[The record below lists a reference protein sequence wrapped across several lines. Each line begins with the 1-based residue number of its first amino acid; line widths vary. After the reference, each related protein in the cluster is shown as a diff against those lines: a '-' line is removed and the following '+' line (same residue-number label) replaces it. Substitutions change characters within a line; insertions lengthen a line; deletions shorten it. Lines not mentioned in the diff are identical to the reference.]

1 MSTPLKAI
9 RKKCLDCCAN
19 SPKEVR
25 LCRSDGCPLYSFR
38 FGKNPKR
45 AGIGGRLSKGQ
56 IPPGLKK
63 YIDSQRDFSANPA
76 D

>member
-1 MSTPLKAI
+1 MSILRAI
-9 RKKCLDCCAN
+9 RKKCLSCCAN

-25 LCRSDGCPLYSFR
+25 LCGIEDCPLHSFR
-38 FGKNPKR
+38 FGRNPKR
-45 AGIGGRLSKGQ
+45 AGIGGRLPKGQ

-63 YIDSQRDFSANPA
+63 YIDSRRDSLINPP